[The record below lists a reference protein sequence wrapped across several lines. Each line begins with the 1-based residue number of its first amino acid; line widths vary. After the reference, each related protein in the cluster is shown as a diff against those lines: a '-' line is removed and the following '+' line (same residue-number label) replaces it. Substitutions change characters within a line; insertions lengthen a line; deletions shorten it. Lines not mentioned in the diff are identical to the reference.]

1 LYRKFTVLIAINL
14 KIENKIMCAVLIQPV
29 CGNATKKVVPGLE
42 VGCSCFVGGNYEE
55 KKERLAEKGSEP

>member
-1 LYRKFTVLIAINL
+1 
-14 KIENKIMCAVLIQPV
+14 MCAVLIQPV